1 MGPGLI
7 IESDLSIA
15 DFPTVGSCLLDLPQ
29 PPAGFNN
36 RFQVIAANIDSWRT
50 KLAAKLK
57 LYRSIIAD
65 LMTTSNS
72 ISYACDFNAH
82 ATSSIT
88 DRMDLLAER
97 FNQLEICMSSNRDD
111 LLLMRSMIDQLCAMS
126 DSQVSLL
133 ANQFQ
138 VLREAHQV
146 AQSLHVPMASVEAAD
161 PEHTVIVGGPCDK
174 VKGLEQT
181 VIKNGSVGLGVRDIV
196 VNLSERAQSSMSTPM
211 VSNSTSGDVL
221 EDRFNVTRERDV
233 VRRCTKQFKKLN
245 LTAIW
250 INQGSNYKFPCPLQ
264 SHDHELAECPDF
276 LTLNPK
282 DRWSKI
288 PRGASVL
295 CA

>member
-1 MGPGLI
+1 MGPGLT

-36 RFQVIAANIDSWRT
+36 RFQVIVANIDSWRT

-65 LMTTSNS
+65 LMTMSNS
-72 ISYACDFNAH
+72 ISYACNFDARAIF
-82 ATSSIT
+82 SIT

-97 FNQLEICMSSNRDD
+97 FNQLEIRMSSNRDD
-111 LLLMRSMIDQLCAMS
+111 LLLMRSMIDQLHAMS

-146 AQSLHVPMASVEAAD
+146 AQSLHVPTASVEAAD
-161 PEHTVIVGGPCDK
+161 SGYTVIVGGPCDK

-196 VNLSERAQSSMSTPM
+196 VDLSKRAQSSMSTPM
-211 VSNSTSGDVL
+211 VSNSTCGDVL
-221 EDRFNVTRERDV
+221 EDGLNVTRERDV
-233 VRRCTKQFKKLN
+233 VRRCTNRSERLKLN
-245 LTAIW
+245 STW
-250 INQGSNYKFPCPLQ
+250 INPGSNYKFPCPLQ
-264 SHDHELAECPDF
+264 SHDHELLSAQSSLL
-276 LTLNPK
+276 LTQ
-282 DRWSKI
+282 RI
-288 PRGASVL
+288 PGQKLPGGTSVL
-295 CA
+295 RA